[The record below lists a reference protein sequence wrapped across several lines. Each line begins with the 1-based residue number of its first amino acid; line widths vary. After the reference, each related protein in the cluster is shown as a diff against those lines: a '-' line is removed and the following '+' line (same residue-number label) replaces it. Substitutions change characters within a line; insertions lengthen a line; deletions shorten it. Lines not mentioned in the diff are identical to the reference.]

1 MGMTMLSAVAIFM
14 MSLQAPAPAPPGAFR
29 TLERGLD
36 SNLDA
41 PRQAVAR
48 TAGEW
53 EALWR
58 VHGGE
63 RTRPALDF
71 NKEMIVAV
79 FLGSRPTAG
88 FAVEIVGLKDEAG
101 ALVVQY
107 RETRPPAGALTAQVL
122 TMPYHIIAAP
132 KRAAT
137 IDVKFERLP

>member
-1 MGMTMLSAVAIFM
+1 MM
-14 MSLQAPAPAPPGAFR
+14 MSVLSVIATFLMTLQTPAPAPPGAFR
-29 TLERGLD
+29 TLDRGLD

-41 PRQAVAR
+41 PRQAVIR

-63 RTRPALDF
+63 RTRPAVNFGD
-71 NKEMIVAV
+71 EMVVAV

-88 FAVEIVGLKDEAG
+88 FSVEIVSTRVDGS

-107 RETRPPAGALTAQVL
+107 REGRPPAGALTAQVL
-122 TMPYHIIAAP
+122 TMPYHIAAVP
-132 KRAAT
+132 KRAGVT
-137 IDVKFERLP
+137 DVKFERLP

>member
-1 MGMTMLSAVAIFM
+1 MTTLSALAIFM
-14 MSLQAPAPAPPGAFR
+14 MSVQTPAPAPPGAFR
-29 TLERGLD
+29 TLDRGLD

-53 EALWR
+53 DNLWR

-63 RTRPALDF
+63 RTRPVHDF
-71 NKEMIVAV
+71 NKEMVVAV

-107 RETRPPAGALTAQVL
+107 RETRPPAVALTAQVL
-122 TMPYHIIAAP
+122 TMPYHIIAVP

-137 IDVKFERLP
+137 VDVKFERIP